1 MRAQI
6 RAPNV
11 APWPNQSARL
21 EIPLKPASA
30 SFTPIVSMMYVH
42 YKFPGLLA
50 LAVLHSTGQLPAQHV
65 HLNAGALSTT
75 PGSPLNFVN
84 GDGFVASSGYVFN
97 MVLRTNGPANGLY
110 DGSPTFTAAGSDGFE
125 GPPAAPGSQ
134 LALVVKSLT
143 GPENGTWAFWES
155 LECNDF
161 GASITF
167 SLASGATNGTNRF
180 LLSQNSGLPGE
191 DPYGHCHG
199 RRFTVAQPGLY
210 TVGVQ
215 IVDVSTNGPG
225 GGPIHTPSRL
235 YFLQYQAGATISRF
249 TRTNTTVTATF
260 GTRAGSRFYL
270 EASPVLD
277 NALDWTPV
285 AGPFTG
291 DNRLQSATES
301 GTSGA
306 SPRFYRLRVTTP

>member
-1 MRAQI
+1 MYIQSK
-6 RAPNV
+6 
-11 APWPNQSARL
+11 WPA
-21 EIPLKPASA
+21 
-30 SFTPIVSMMYVH
+30 V
-42 YKFPGLLA
+42 LA
-50 LAVLHSTGQLPAQHV
+50 LALLYSTGELRAQHV

-75 PGSPLNFVN
+75 PGSALNFVN
-84 GDGFVASSGYVFN
+84 AIGFVASSGYVFN
-97 MVLRTNGPANGLY
+97 MVLRTTGPASGLY
-110 DGSPTFTAAGSDGFE
+110 DGSPTFTAVGSDGFD

-191 DPYGHCHG
+191 DPFGHCHG
-199 RRFTVAQPGLY
+199 RRFTATQPGLY
-210 TVGVQ
+210 TVAVQ

-225 GGPIHTPSRL
+225 GGPIHTPSPL
-235 YFLQYQAGATISRF
+235 YFLQYQAGVTISRF

-270 EASPVLD
+270 EASPILD
-277 NALDWTPV
+277 DPLDWTPV

-291 DNRLQSATES
+291 DNRLQSATDS
-301 GTSGA
+301 TATTG